1 MNKIKIVNDEIK
13 IINLNNSIEYEIKD
27 NLIKTLKIEI
37 LKDTNLFIDYEFS
50 ILTKLEIIIELKD
63 DVNLKL
69 YEIKNGNQAKIIN
82 RFCGYYR
89 RNLLFS

>member
-37 LKDTNLFIDYEFS
+37 LKDTNLFIDYEF
-50 ILTKLEIIIELKD
+50 
-63 DVNLKL
+63 
-69 YEIKNGNQAKIIN
+69 
-82 RFCGYYR
+82 
-89 RNLLFS
+89 